1 MSESSQNEPDAI
13 RLLVFDRIIDG
24 YDRELQQIKLQI
36 ERRKKEQTQQR
47 LCADFRIRRAA

>member
-24 YDRELQQIKLQI
+24 YDRELQRIKLQI

>member
-1 MSESSQNEPDAI
+1 MPESSQNEPAAI

-36 ERRKKEQTQQR
+36 ERRKKEQNRQP
-47 LCADFRIRRAA
+47 LCPDYRIRRAA